1 MFNHNNAISQK
12 QLIKSLFSA
21 SYATCILLLLYN
33 YESPMTGIVTILLTY
48 TFSFLTLAFYKAFPK
63 ITTCKIF
70 KILQVIKY
78 ALSIFLSTYLLYFT
92 LSYIL
97 RINIK
102 NIFLMICIIFLC
114 SYIANSDIEKISRFA
129 ELIIWILVIPS
140 IVIISTSITKI
151 SITRLY
157 SSFTNNIF
165 PSSWMH
171 VIIFAF
177 VASML
182 IHPVELATKYSD
194 TLIASKTFCKF
205 LLYSLISVLIFYF
218 ITLGIF
224 GRISTEYTVHPFF
237 SLSQMTDLGDTY
249 DGRLEGIVSIIL
261 FVSLLYGISFYMFH
275 IKYIVNPTH
284 KTSSEHTNQKRQLK
298 GIVSSLLGILALT
311 ISSTIVYFCFMSVS
325 LGGDNEPPEERSLV
339 ESIYI
344 DNSLCFNLTIFAD
357 DDTKQITTNLKSLQD
372 VEKEYSSSTS
382 LKLDFSHTSTIVVN
396 HTLYQ
401 NKELLK
407 LLLIDFKRDL
417 RFSEN
422 LTIIDIST
430 NENKKL
436 FELYL

>member
-1 MFNHNNAISQK
+1 
-12 QLIKSLFSA
+12 
-21 SYATCILLLLYN
+21 
-33 YESPMTGIVTILLTY
+33 
-48 TFSFLTLAFYKAFPK
+48 
-63 ITTCKIF
+63 
-70 KILQVIKY
+70 
-78 ALSIFLSTYLLYFT
+78 
-92 LSYIL
+92 
-97 RINIK
+97 
-102 NIFLMICIIFLC
+102 
-114 SYIANSDIEKISRFA
+114 
-129 ELIIWILVIPS
+129 
-140 IVIISTSITKI
+140 
-151 SITRLY
+151 
-157 SSFTNNIF
+157 
-165 PSSWMH
+165 
-171 VIIFAF
+171 
-177 VASML
+177 
-182 IHPVELATKYSD
+182 
-194 TLIASKTFCKF
+194 
-205 LLYSLISVLIFYF
+205 
-218 ITLGIF
+218 
-224 GRISTEYTVHPFF
+224 
-237 SLSQMTDLGDTY
+237 MTDLGDTY

-357 DDTKQITTNLKSLQD
+357 DETKQITTKLKSLQD
-372 VEKEYSSSTS
+372 VEKEYSSSTA
-382 LKLDFSHTSTIVVN
+382 LKLDFSHTSTILVD

>member
-21 SYATCILLLLYN
+21 SYTVCILLLIYN
-33 YESPMTGIVTILLTY
+33 YESPVTGILTILLTY
-48 TFSFLTLAFYKAFPK
+48 AFSFLTLGFYRIFPK

-78 ALSIFLSTYLLYFT
+78 ALSICLSTYLLYFT

-129 ELIIWILVIPS
+129 ELIIWVIVIPS
-140 IVIISTSITKI
+140 IVIISTSITKT
-151 SITRLY
+151 SLTTLY
-157 SSFTNNIF
+157 SSITNSNF
-165 PSSWMH
+165 PSSWIH

-177 VASML
+177 IASML
-182 IHPVELATKYSD
+182 IHPVELATEYSD
-194 TLIASKTFCKF
+194 TLIANRAFCKF
-205 LLYSLISVLIFYF
+205 LLYSLVSVLIFYF

-275 IKYIVNPTH
+275 IKYIVNPTQ
-284 KTSSEHTNQKRQLK
+284 KTSSDHTNQKRKLK
-298 GIVSSLLGILALT
+298 DIIGSLLGILVLT
-311 ISSTIVYFCFMSVS
+311 ISSIIVCFCLMSVS
-325 LGGDNEPPEERSLV
+325 LGGDNEPPEKRSLV

-344 DNSLCFNLTIFAD
+344 NNSLCFNLTLFTD
-357 DDTKQITTNLKSLQD
+357 DEAKQITTNLKSLQE
-372 VEKEYSSSTS
+372 VEKQYSNSTS
-382 LKLDFSHTSTIVVN
+382 LKLDFSHTNTIIVD

-401 NKELLK
+401 NTELLK

-430 NENKKL
+430 NENKRL